1 MINKFDA
8 IIIGFGKA
16 GKTLAVD
23 LANRGQKI
31 ALIEKSQ
38 EMYGGTCINQACI
51 PTKIL
56 ENKSSI
62 IRNQN
67 LDSFNEKEIKYEESI
82 NQKEELISKLR
93 MANYNK
99 LNSNENIT
107 ILTGQGSFI
116 NENTIEVN
124 TIEDEVLILEGEKIF
139 INTGSKPNIPD
150 IKGIE
155 NSKIVY
161 TNETLMK
168 LNKLPSKITI
178 IGAGYIGLEFA
189 GIYASFGSEVTIV
202 NTHRTILPKEDNDDA
217 QEVVNILKKRNVK
230 FLNDV
235 SIIEIKEENQLA
247 KLIYKQ
253 NGEDEERELS
263 SDIVL
268 VATGR
273 KANIDNLNLHNANV
287 ELDSRGFIKVNEKL
301 ETTTKNIWALGDVN
315 GGPQFTYISLDDYRI
330 IRNHLFEDK
339 TRKTSDR
346 KNVPSSLFLDPAFS
360 KVGLNIKEAKAN
372 GYNIIVAK
380 MATEA
385 IPRAKQIGKTDGFIK
400 IVIDKDS
407 EKILGATMICED
419 SNEIIHLIQLA
430 IDMEVKYTYL
440 RDRVYAHPTMTE
452 ALNDVLSPAMIKEI

>member
-93 MANYNK
+93 MGNYNK

-189 GIYASFGSEVTIV
+189 GIYASFGSEVTVV

-440 RDRVYAHPTMTE
+440 RDRIYAHPTMTE

>member
-107 ILTGQGSFI
+107 IFTGQGSFI

-189 GIYASFGSEVTIV
+189 GIYASFGSDVTVV
-202 NTHRTILPKEDNDDA
+202 NTHTTILPKEDNDDA

-253 NGEDEERELS
+253 NGEDEERGLS

-440 RDRVYAHPTMTE
+440 RDRIYAHPTMTE

>member
-67 LDSFNEKEIKYEESI
+67 LDNFNEKEIKYEESI

-93 MANYNK
+93 MGNYNK

-189 GIYASFGSEVTIV
+189 GIYASFGSEVTVV

>member
-93 MANYNK
+93 MGNYNK

-107 ILTGQGSFI
+107 IFTGQGSFI
-116 NENTIEVN
+116 NGNTIEVN

-189 GIYASFGSEVTIV
+189 GIYASFGSEVTVV

-372 GYNIIVAK
+372 GYNIVVAK

-440 RDRVYAHPTMTE
+440 RDRIYAHPTMTE

>member
-67 LDSFNEKEIKYEESI
+67 LDNFNEKEIKYEESI

-93 MANYNK
+93 MVNYNK

-107 ILTGQGSFI
+107 IFTGQGSFI

-124 TIEDEVLILEGEKIF
+124 TIDDEVLILEGEKIF

-189 GIYASFGSEVTIV
+189 GIYASFGSEVTVV

-253 NGEDEERELS
+253 NGDDEERELS

>member
-107 ILTGQGSFI
+107 IFTGQGSFI

-189 GIYASFGSEVTIV
+189 GIYASFGSEVTVV

-253 NGEDEERELS
+253 NGDDEERELS
-263 SDIVL
+263 RDIVL

-419 SNEIIHLIQLA
+419 SSEIIHLIQLA

>member
-93 MANYNK
+93 MGNYNK

-107 ILTGQGSFI
+107 IFTGQGSFI

-155 NSKIVY
+155 NSKIVIQ
-161 TNETLMK
+161 MK
-168 LNKLPSKITI
+168 L
-178 IGAGYIGLEFA
+178 
-189 GIYASFGSEVTIV
+189 
-202 NTHRTILPKEDNDDA
+202 
-217 QEVVNILKKRNVK
+217 
-230 FLNDV
+230 
-235 SIIEIKEENQLA
+235 
-247 KLIYKQ
+247 
-253 NGEDEERELS
+253 
-263 SDIVL
+263 
-268 VATGR
+268 
-273 KANIDNLNLHNANV
+273 
-287 ELDSRGFIKVNEKL
+287 
-301 ETTTKNIWALGDVN
+301 
-315 GGPQFTYISLDDYRI
+315 
-330 IRNHLFEDK
+330 
-339 TRKTSDR
+339 
-346 KNVPSSLFLDPAFS
+346 
-360 KVGLNIKEAKAN
+360 
-372 GYNIIVAK
+372 
-380 MATEA
+380 
-385 IPRAKQIGKTDGFIK
+385 
-400 IVIDKDS
+400 
-407 EKILGATMICED
+407 
-419 SNEIIHLIQLA
+419 
-430 IDMEVKYTYL
+430 
-440 RDRVYAHPTMTE
+440 
-452 ALNDVLSPAMIKEI
+452 

>member
-93 MANYNK
+93 MGNYNK

-189 GIYASFGSEVTIV
+189 GIYASFGSEVTVV

-419 SNEIIHLIQLA
+419 SSEIIHLIQLA

>member
-189 GIYASFGSEVTIV
+189 GIYASFGSEVTVV

>member
-93 MANYNK
+93 MGNYNK

-124 TIEDEVLILEGEKIF
+124 TIDDEVLILEGEKIF

-189 GIYASFGSEVTIV
+189 GIYASFGSEVTVV

>member
-93 MANYNK
+93 MGNYNK

-107 ILTGQGSFI
+107 IFTGQGSFI

-124 TIEDEVLILEGEKIF
+124 TREDEVLRLEGEKIF

-189 GIYASFGSEVTIV
+189 GIYASFGSEVTVV

-253 NGEDEERELS
+253 NGENEERELS

>member
-189 GIYASFGSEVTIV
+189 GIYASFGSEVTVV

-253 NGEDEERELS
+253 NDEDEERELS

-372 GYNIIVAK
+372 GYNIVVAK

>member
-93 MANYNK
+93 MGNYNK

-189 GIYASFGSEVTIV
+189 GIYASFGSEVTVV

-419 SNEIIHLIQLA
+419 SN
-430 IDMEVKYTYL
+430 
-440 RDRVYAHPTMTE
+440 
-452 ALNDVLSPAMIKEI
+452 